1 MRVLP
6 MDGSS
11 PGHPAIG
18 HTAPRAAIRPHQP
31 SKPTRPALFKDSL
44 RTPLLAGLTAL
55 NLLAGCAN
63 RGPKAAPDPER
74 SLKLIALLPVLRPP
88 VETGRLM
95 PGNPGY
101 MPMQPMSPS
110 AALAVSGIGLVT
122 LAILSSQKSE
132 ADALAAALNT
142 IGFDPATRL
151 NESLRQRLE
160 AEGLEVQWV
169 SDELAGQV
177 RANGNPALL
186 ADVADAVLDIQL
198 SETGYYDAG
207 RPRGYS
213 PMLGLQATL
222 SVTRANND
230 PEYWDYWD
238 YWADWKGN
246 AKYSRYFVTPASMN
260 QADVAALA
268 GHTDA
273 ARADL
278 EATLNRVMERSVQ
291 DVKLRATTQ
300 PRLP

>member
-1 MRVLP
+1 M
-6 MDGSS
+6 
-11 PGHPAIG
+11 
-18 HTAPRAAIRPHQP
+18 
-31 SKPTRPALFKDSL
+31 RPALFSSTL

-55 NLLAGCAN
+55 SLLAGCAN

-74 SLKLIALLPVLRPP
+74 PLKMIALLPVLRPP
-88 VETGRLM
+88 GETGRLM

-101 MPMQPMSPS
+101 MPVQPMSPS
-110 AALAVSGIGLVT
+110 AALAVIGIGLVT

-132 ADALAAALNT
+132 ADALAAALNA
-142 IGFDPATRL
+142 IHFDPATRL

-160 AEGLEVQWV
+160 AEGLQVQLV
-169 SDELAGQV
+169 SDELASQV
-177 RANGNPALL
+177 RANSDPTLL

-198 SETGYYDAG
+198 RETGYYDSG

-230 PEYWDYWD
+230 PEYWDYW
-238 YWADWKGN
+238 ADWKGN

-260 QADVAALA
+260 QPDVAALA
-268 GHTDA
+268 SHTDA

-278 EATLNRVMERSVQ
+278 EATLDRVAERVVQ
-291 DVKLRATTQ
+291 DVRLRAAAQ